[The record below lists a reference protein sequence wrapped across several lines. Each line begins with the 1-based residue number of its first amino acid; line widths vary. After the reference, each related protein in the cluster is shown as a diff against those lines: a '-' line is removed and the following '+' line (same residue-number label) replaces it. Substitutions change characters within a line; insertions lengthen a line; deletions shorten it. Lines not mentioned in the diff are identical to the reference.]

1 MCKKQ
6 TSVPHSLPESE
17 AIPLDAGLRMGGIPA
32 LDLWD
37 LVIEVLH
44 SNKNIQQASRRRCRE
59 EVSSHVSRNRVHNET
74 LSTNTNAKT
83 Q

>member
-6 TSVPHSLPESE
+6 SSVSHSSTEPEVV
-17 AIPLDAGLRMGGIPA
+17 PLDAGLRMDGMPE

-44 SNKNIQQASRRRCRE
+44 SSNNVPARREPLRDEIQSE
-59 EVSSHVSRNRVHNET
+59 
-74 LSTNTNAKT
+74 
-83 Q
+83 